1 MEARSAVAEAIDR
14 DCFAFYLLSGMIVG
28 REKLVVNRFKSVGVT
43 IVVNAK
49 MHYMEDMEAENL

>member
-1 MEARSAVAEAIDR
+1 
-14 DCFAFYLLSGMIVG
+14 MIVG